1 MSSLHSSRIHVFDW
15 PVVTSNR
22 LPIGPN
28 SVQLTGGYNNNPAE
42 FPCLT
47 LIELNWLAAHTKLGL
62 HCCYIISDVLNRQIS
77 KYQSFHWKIIDPN
90 RLLNDLRDNETKSDV
105 DWIDFQIYR
114 TIYQNKILVVS
125 IIVHHGR
132 CLKSGQHAN
141 E

>member
-22 LPIGPN
+22 LPIGLN
-28 SVQLTGGYNNNPAE
+28 SVQLTGGYNNTPAE

-62 HCCYIISDVLNRQIS
+62 HCCYIIPDVQNRQIS
-77 KYQSFHWKIIDPN
+77 KYQSFHWKIIDQN
-90 RLLNDLRDNETKSDV
+90 RLLNALRDNEMISAF
-105 DWIDFQIYR
+105 DWIDFQIYC
-114 TIYQNKILVVS
+114 TKYQNEILAAR

-132 CLKSGQHAN
+132 CHKSGQHAN
-141 E
+141 K